1 MIEVM
6 PFLHIICQRVIDNIG
21 ADKPKE
27 IIATIM
33 VAYVISTLLTGTV
46 FYLLGLF
53 KLVKHYIFILNYCIY
68 IYILIFFF
76 FI

>member
-53 KLVKHYIFILNYCIY
+53 KLVKHYIFILNYFIY